1 MRLSAICFVLNN
13 EEVIVSTLNKTVV
26 AFLNNTVLEMLF
38 IWQTDIITMIMI
50 YVCLA
55 MGSLANID
63 VFSRLRLDILW
74 YIEAVTVFVTYP

>member
-26 AFLNNTVLEMLF
+26 AFLNTVLQMLF

-74 YIEAVTVFVTYP
+74 YIEAVTVFVTCP